1 MNVYNSTYI
10 CSQIDQDVKLG
21 CKVWYLQKEMVTRKF
36 GGNVQCKFQTLDGLC
51 LCKEACKETRMEKKR
66 GVKHLGWKL
75 GVQ

>member
-1 MNVYNSTYI
+1 
-10 CSQIDQDVKLG
+10 
-21 CKVWYLQKEMVTRKF
+21 MVTGKF

-51 LCKEACKETRMEKKR
+51 LCKEACNETHMEKKR

>member
-1 MNVYNSTYI
+1 
-10 CSQIDQDVKLG
+10 
-21 CKVWYLQKEMVTRKF
+21 MVTRKF
-36 GGNVQCKFQTLDGLC
+36 GGNIAQCKFQTLDGLC